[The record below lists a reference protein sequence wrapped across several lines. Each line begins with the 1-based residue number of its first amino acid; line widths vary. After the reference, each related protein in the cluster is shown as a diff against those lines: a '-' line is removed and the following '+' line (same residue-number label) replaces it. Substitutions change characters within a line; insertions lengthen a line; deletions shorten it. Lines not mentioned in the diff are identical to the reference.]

1 MNTSKYIT
9 AVIGNEK
16 ITVSEPITRVD
27 YGLRLKIKGIAL
39 PNTYEVDFSQNE
51 EGGESVTVIGDA
63 DGAEIPAFLIKT
75 GKDIYAF
82 LYWVGEGYGSRVKT
96 VQIPNNAGPER
107 TDVAPEPEEQSV
119 IEQTIARL
127 NSGAARAEEAA
138 QLLENPQV
146 EAETLDPGSKATASY
161 SNGKFH
167 FGIPKGADAARDLGS
182 RVSSLTDTEI
192 ATGNVIEVAGLAAYY
207 DDVAEY
213 AAYGIT
219 GSGWYV
225 FARIK
230 APAGVTVTDQTVIDG
245 AAGYVAVSG
254 EDHIDV
260 AVKFEVAAMSQLVR
274 VNWGDTEELF
284 VFKDTDLAIRNLD
297 YRVTFYVYDADQ
309 FATWH
314 YKRSSD
320 AVFVGT
326 KYYTEETGVYT
337 QAAVKAHE
345 HVPADTYYTHA
356 YILATDEVFQ
366 EGTVY
371 YTLEAG
377 VYTPAEVVPGD
388 PLAPEGVDP
397 APVYYVDEWTLTTDL
412 RFVGTRYYA
421 EHDGTYEQIAV
432 KAGEPC
438 SYYTKVIT
446 YQLPGTAAFVGTAYW
461 TPDESDLGDDS
472 GEGRKPLQSSW
483 TPDESDLGYA
493 RAAVLAGEPI
503 PEGEYFT
510 HAYTKLTAAGKF
522 AEGVRYY
529 KLEGTEYVLQEVTVG
544 ASYSK
549 NIYYI
554 DTWTPA
560 EGEFVGT
567 KYYLEINGNYVQV
580 PVLGGESIPAAYYTK
595 EIHYAITGDETF
607 QVGKTYYI
615 ISDGEFVE
623 AEVTVGGEVTA
634 DTYYEQLITYRK
646 ESGTFVE
653 GVTYYTAPAG
663 VYTETEVVPG
673 ETIPEAEFCVQ
684 LISWPQTTDERVMS
698 GETYYTCIGGV
709 YEEAYLA
716 TGARIPENLDHEKV
730 VVEGLVRNV
739 TYRLDEIVDCPME
752 FILPEIEDD
761 THGAWFEIRC
771 RHAGSY
777 SITLLPPEGVK
788 IATEHTQKEK
798 EGVNMINLH
807 YTVVDGVR
815 IWRFMNTCSTI
826 PA

>member
-1 MNTSKYIT
+1 MNCGCNNNMT
-9 AVIGNEK
+9 AGVIGTLGGQLVRGFSAYEIAVLNGFKGTEEDWLATLK
-16 ITVSEPITRVD
+16 DGTAGRIT
-27 YGLRLKIKGIAL
+27 
-39 PNTYEVDFSQNE
+39 
-51 EGGESVTVIGDA
+51 
-63 DGAEIPAFLIKT
+63 
-75 GKDIYAF
+75 
-82 LYWVGEGYGSRVKT
+82 
-96 VQIPNNAGPER
+96 
-107 TDVAPEPEEQSV
+107 
-119 IEQTIARL
+119 
-127 NSGAARAEEAA
+127 
-138 QLLENPQV
+138 
-146 EAETLDPGSKATASY
+146 
-161 SNGKFH
+161 
-167 FGIPKGADAARDLGS
+167 
-182 RVSSLTDTEI
+182 SLTDTKL
-192 ATGNVIEVAGLAAYY
+192 AAGNIIEAIGTAAYY
-207 DDVAEY
+207 ENLSGFE
-213 AAYGIT
+213 AYGIT
-219 GSGWYV
+219 ESGWYV

-230 APAGVTVTDQTVIDG
+230 APGKIKVSANTTVEG
-245 AAGYVAVSG
+245 AAGYIATVG

-260 AVKFEVAAMSQLVR
+260 AVRFEVAALSQLVV
-274 VNWGDTEELF
+274 VNWGETTESF
-284 VFKDTDLAIRNLD
+284 AFKDTDLAIRNLD
-297 YRVTFYVYDADQ
+297 YRVTFYVYDADP
-309 FATWH
+309 FVTWH
-314 YKRSSD
+314 YKRSAD
-320 AVFVGT
+320 PVFVGT
-326 KYYTEETGVYT
+326 KYYIEENGVYT

-356 YILATDEVFQ
+356 YVLATDEVFQ
-366 EGTVY
+366 EGKIY

-388 PLAPEGVDP
+388 PLVPAEPDPEV
-397 APVYYVDEWTLTTDL
+397 PVPTYYVDEYTLTTDY

-421 EHDGTYEQIAV
+421 QHDGTYEQIAV

-446 YQLPGTAAFVGTAYW
+446 YPLPGTATFIGTEY
-461 TPDESDLGDDS
+461 
-472 GEGRKPLQSSW
+472 W

-510 HAYTKLTAAGKF
+510 HTYTKLTAAGKF

-544 ASYSK
+544 ASYAK
-549 NIYYI
+549 NVYYI

-560 EGEFVGT
+560 TGEFVGT
-567 KYYLEINGNYVQV
+567 KYYLAINDNNYAQV
-580 PVLGGESIPAAYYTK
+580 PVLGGSIIPAAYYTK
-595 EIHYAITGDETF
+595 EIHYALTGDETF
-607 QVGKTYYI
+607 QVGKTYYTLA
-615 ISDGEFVE
+615 DGEYVE
-623 AEVTVGGEVTA
+623 AEITVGGEVTA
-634 DTYYEQLITYRK
+634 DTYYEQIVVYRK
-646 ESGTFVE
+646 ETGTFVE

-673 ETIPEAEFCVQ
+673 ETIPEAEYCVQ
-684 LISWPQTTDERVMS
+684 LISWPQTNDERVMS

-716 TGARIPENLDHEKV
+716 PGARIPENLDHEKV

-798 EGVNMINLH
+798 AGVNMINLH
-807 YTVVDGVR
+807 YTVVDGVK

>member
-1 MNTSKYIT
+1 MSCGCNNNMT
-9 AVIGNEK
+9 AGVIGTLGGQLVRGFSAYEIAVLNGFKGSEEEWLDTLQGGPAGR
-16 ITVSEPITRVD
+16 IT
-27 YGLRLKIKGIAL
+27 
-39 PNTYEVDFSQNE
+39 
-51 EGGESVTVIGDA
+51 
-63 DGAEIPAFLIKT
+63 
-75 GKDIYAF
+75 
-82 LYWVGEGYGSRVKT
+82 
-96 VQIPNNAGPER
+96 
-107 TDVAPEPEEQSV
+107 
-119 IEQTIARL
+119 
-127 NSGAARAEEAA
+127 
-138 QLLENPQV
+138 
-146 EAETLDPGSKATASY
+146 
-161 SNGKFH
+161 
-167 FGIPKGADAARDLGS
+167 
-182 RVSSLTDTEI
+182 SLTDTK
-192 ATGNVIEVAGLAAYY
+192 LAAGNIIEAVGNATYY
-207 DDVAEY
+207 EDVSAF

-219 GSGWYV
+219 ESGWYV

-230 APAGVTVTDQTVIDG
+230 APGKTKVTAETTVEG
-245 AAGYVAVSG
+245 AAGYIATVG

-260 AVKFEVAAMSQLVR
+260 AVQFEVAALSQLVV
-274 VNWGDTEELF
+274 VNWGETTESF
-284 VFKDTDLAIRNLD
+284 AFKDTDLAIRNLD
-297 YRVTFYVYDADQ
+297 YRVTFYVYDADP
-309 FATWH
+309 FVTWH

-320 AVFVGT
+320 PVFVGT
-326 KYYTEETGVYT
+326 KYYTEENGVYT

-356 YILATDEVFQ
+356 YVLATDEVFQ
-366 EGTVY
+366 DGKVY
-371 YTLEAG
+371 YTLAAG

-388 PLAPEGVDP
+388 PLVPAEPDPEV
-397 APVYYVDEWTLTTDL
+397 PVPTYYVDEYTLTTDY

-421 EHDGTYEQIAV
+421 QHDGAYEQIAV

-446 YQLPGTAAFVGTAYW
+446 YPLPGTAAFVGTAYW
-461 TPDESDLGDDS
+461 TPDESDLG
-472 GEGRKPLQSSW
+472 
-483 TPDESDLGYA
+483 YA
-493 RAAVLAGEPI
+493 RAAVMAGEPI

-510 HAYTKLTAAGKF
+510 HVYTKLTAAGKF

-544 ASYSK
+544 ASYAK

-560 EGEFVGT
+560 TGEFVGT
-567 KYYLEINGNYVQV
+567 KYYLAINDNNYAQV

-623 AEVTVGGEVTA
+623 AEVTVGSEVTA
-634 DTYYEQLITYRK
+634 DTYYEQLVIYRK
-646 ESGTFVE
+646 ESGTFAE

-673 ETIPEAEFCVQ
+673 ETIPEAEYRVQ
-684 LISWPQTTDERVMS
+684 LISWPQTTDERVLS

-716 TGARIPENLDHEKV
+716 PGARIPENLDHEKI

-798 EGVNMINLH
+798 AGVNMINLH
-807 YTVVDGVR
+807 YTVVDGVK

-826 PA
+826 PT

>member
-1 MNTSKYIT
+1 MSCGCNNNMT
-9 AVIGNEK
+9 AGVIGTLGGQLVRGFSAYEIAVLN
-16 ITVSEPITRVD
+16 
-27 YGLRLKIKGIAL
+27 GFKG
-39 PNTYEVDFSQNE
+39 TE
-51 EGGESVTVIGDA
+51 EEWLDSLNGG
-63 DGAEIPAFLIKT
+63 
-75 GKDIYAF
+75 
-82 LYWVGEGYGSRVKT
+82 
-96 VQIPNNAGPER
+96 
-107 TDVAPEPEEQSV
+107 
-119 IEQTIARL
+119 
-127 NSGAARAEEAA
+127 
-138 QLLENPQV
+138 
-146 EAETLDPGSKATASY
+146 TASR
-161 SNGKFH
+161 
-167 FGIPKGADAARDLGS
+167 IT
-182 RVSSLTDTEI
+182 SLTDTKL
-192 ATGNVIEVAGLAAYY
+192 AAGNIIEAVGNAAYY
-207 DDVAEY
+207 EDVSAFE
-213 AAYGIT
+213 AYGIT
-219 GSGWYV
+219 ESGWYV

-230 APAGVTVTDQTVIDG
+230 APGKTKVTTETTVEG
-245 AAGYVAVSG
+245 AAGYIATVG

-260 AVKFEVAAMSQLVR
+260 AVRFEVAALSQLVV
-274 VNWGDTEELF
+274 VNWGETTESF
-284 VFKDTDLAIRNLD
+284 AFKDTDLAIRNLD
-297 YRVTFYVYDADQ
+297 YRVTFYVYDADP
-309 FATWH
+309 FVTWY

-320 AVFVGT
+320 PVFVGT
-326 KYYTEETGVYT
+326 KYYTEENGVYT

-356 YILATDEVFQ
+356 YVLATDEVFQ
-366 EGTVY
+366 EGKIY

-377 VYTPAEVVPGD
+377 VYTPAEVVPGEPLVPAEPD
-388 PLAPEGVDP
+388 PEAPV
-397 APVYYVDEWTLTTDL
+397 PVYYVDEYTLTTDY

-421 EHDGTYEQIAV
+421 ENDGIYEQIAV

-446 YQLPGTAAFVGTAYW
+446 YPLPGTAAFVGTEY
-461 TPDESDLGDDS
+461 
-472 GEGRKPLQSSW
+472 W

-493 RAAVLAGEPI
+493 RAAVLAGDPI

-529 KLEGTEYVLQEVTVG
+529 KLVGTEYELQEVTVG
-544 ASYSK
+544 ASYAK
-549 NIYYI
+549 NVYYI

-560 EGEFVGT
+560 TGEFVGT
-567 KYYLEINGNYVQV
+567 KYYLAINDSNYAQV
-580 PVLGGESIPAAYYTK
+580 PVLGGEAIPAAYYTK
-595 EIHYAITGDETF
+595 EIHYALTGDETF
-607 QVGKTYYI
+607 QVGKTYYTI
-615 ISDGEFVE
+615 ADGEYVE

-634 DTYYEQLITYRK
+634 GTYYEQIVVYRK
-646 ESGTFVE
+646 ESGTFAE

-673 ETIPEAEFCVQ
+673 ETIPEAEYRVQ
-684 LISWPQTTDERVMS
+684 LISWPQTTDERVLS

-709 YEEAYLA
+709 YEETYLA
-716 TGARIPENLDHEKV
+716 PGARIPENLDHEKV

-798 EGVNMINLH
+798 AGVNMINLH
-807 YTVVDGVR
+807 YTVVDGVK